1 MAVQGPTTRRF
12 VARAAWG
19 AAWGAAALAALPATA
34 DEVVVMTSG
43 AFTAPFEVAAPWFE
57 RRTGHRVVSVF
68 GASTGG
74 APDSIPTRLARGERA
89 DVIIVSAQALEAL
102 VTAGEVERGTEREL
116 VLSRIGVAVR
126 AGAPKPD
133 ISSVDALVRTLRAA
147 RSVAYS
153 ASVSGTYLATELF
166 PRLGLADEMAAKGK
180 RIESERVGAVVARGD
195 AELGFQQISEL
206 VGVEGIDFVGA
217 LPDAVQR
224 VSTFSAGIA
233 AGPESPTAARELVA
247 FLASAALGPVVE
259 RYGLDQVGYGRDDWR
274 PLFNGRDLTGWTPK
288 IRGHEL
294 GDNYGGTFRVRD
306 GALEVSYSGYETFA
320 EQFGHLFF
328 AEPFSRYRL
337 RIEYR
342 FVGAQ
347 APDAPAW
354 AARNSG
360 VMVHS
365 QPPETMLRDQDF
377 PISIEVQFL
386 GGLGDGKP
394 RPTANV
400 CSPGTRIVY
409 AAAPDT
415 AHCIQSAAA
424 TIDGDAWVTADVL
437 VEGDE
442 NAVHY
447 IDGVPVIEYGGITY
461 GGANVDGHDPAHK
474 PDGAPLARGYIA
486 LQSESHPIQFRRV
499 ELLNLEGR

>member
-1 MAVQGPTTRRF
+1 MTIQPIRIVV
-12 VARAAWG
+12 VAAL
-19 AAWGAAALAALPATA
+19 LAALPAA
-34 DEVVVMTSG
+34 GDEVVVMTSG

-57 RRTGHRVVSVF
+57 RRTGHDVVAVF

-74 APDSIPTRLARGERA
+74 AADSIPVRLARGERA
-89 DVIIVSAQALEAL
+89 DVVIASAQAVDALIAAGSVEAGSR
-102 VTAGEVERGTEREL
+102 TDL

-133 ISSVDALVRTLRAA
+133 ISSVDALVRAVRDA
-147 RSVAYS
+147 RSIAYS

-166 PRLGLADEMAAKGK
+166 PRLGLAPEIAAKGR
-180 RIESERVGAVVARGD
+180 RIESERVGGVVARGD

-206 VGVEGIDFVGA
+206 VTIEGIDYVGP
-217 LPDAVQR
+217 LPDEVQR

-233 AGPESPTAARELVA
+233 AGAKSLGAARELVE
-247 FLASAALGPVVE
+247 FLASIALGPVVE
-259 RYGLDQVGYGRDDWR
+259 RYGLDQAGYPTDWR

-288 IRGHEL
+288 IRRHAL
-294 GDNYGGTFRVRD
+294 GENFADTFRVRD
-306 GALEVSYSGYETFA
+306 GMIEVGYEGYDTFA
-320 EQFGHLFF
+320 EQFGHLFY

-365 QPPETMLRDQDF
+365 QAPETMLRDQDF

-386 GGLGDGKP
+386 GGLSDGKA
-394 RPTANV
+394 RPTGNV
-400 CSPGTRIVY
+400 CSPGTRLVY
-409 AAAPDT
+409 AGAPDT
-415 AHCIQSAAA
+415 AHCIQSTAP

-437 VEGDE
+437 VLGDE
-442 NAVHY
+442 RIVHY
-447 IDGVPVIEYGGITY
+447 IDGLPVIEYGGITY
-461 GGANVDGHDPAHK
+461 GGGNVNGHDPKEK
-474 PDGAPLARGYIA
+474 PDGSPLARGYLS

-499 ELLNLEGR
+499 ELLNLEGCAATCR